1 MESSQTKPL
10 LVLENRSR
18 RDTARYGATG
28 FEGGYYP
35 FANDYFETPAE
46 ECAFVPC
53 EINPNG
59 AAISI
64 GSIGACTADLP
75 EFRSGMLVLDTNP
88 RVVDVSKRV
97 RNNAIRS
104 NSPEESIQEIEKG
117 FPREVAAFR
126 RERDNFGKL
135 HWTEDYDRFRR
146 QCGLGYFA
154 MVGGNVADR
163 RFVGDLRLS
172 LGGEPRITYINMT
185 NVHQYIDGP
194 DILRG
199 MLNRLPL
206 NPEAVVHYSELAH
219 GGLCRI
225 SYARGT
231 NDYLQV
237 ARDTVGSLK
246 V

>member
-35 FANDYFETPAE
+35 FANDFYEKEGFPLDHY
-46 ECAFVPC
+46 
-53 EINPNG
+53 EINPKG
-59 AAISI
+59 AGMSI
-64 GSIGACTADLP
+64 GSIGACTMDLP
-75 EFRSGMLVLDTNP
+75 EFLAGMLVLDTNP
-88 RVVDVSKRV
+88 AVTAVSKT
-97 RNNAIRS
+97 IRHIAAKTE
-104 NSPEESIQEIEKG
+104 SPKVATRTIEEA

-126 RERDNFGKL
+126 RERDNFGEL

-146 QCGLGYFA
+146 QCELGYFA

-163 RFVGDLRLS
+163 RFVGDLKSS

-206 NPEAVVHYSELAH
+206 NPEAVVRYSELAH